1 MRRRFLS
8 QFALSLFLG
17 CACLAAPGF
26 VLRSTQ
32 VAVAEPQVSRAAVD
46 AAKAAF
52 AGDFAKAGQLAERS
66 GDPAAVKLVEL
77 IYLRDRPNEAGY
89 GRIMAFLNDAPNWPL
104 AESLMKRAER
114 SLYINRDSAET
125 IMAHF
130 DNRTPLTAEG
140 ALALAR
146 ANRSSGND
154 AAAKKL
160 VQSVWNN
167 PEIDVKL
174 EKEVAS
180 EFKDYLTTGDHERRM
195 WQLFY
200 AEETVAGI
208 RMAGKLS
215 GNHQKAA
222 KVAQALIRGTAGAD
236 KQYNGLPSAM
246 KTAPG
251 MRYALARYYRKTSNF
266 SKAAAVLAKAPND
279 AVAMGNPESWWIE
292 RRIVARRSIG
302 PSHPNS
308 SAIAYE
314 ISKNH
319 GMSKGEGAVEAEFLA
334 GWIALRYLDK
344 PSTALKHFN
353 KLAEIAPSR
362 TEQARANYWLGR
374 TMEALGEKSSAT
386 SHYREAAQHTT
397 VYYGQLAREK
407 LGRGK
412 VPEEIESGE
421 ASKAARAKIDNDEVV
436 RAFKIVA
443 GTGRK
448 ADLHMFLWAFAN
460 RFKTT
465 DEMNAVASVV
475 WGEGGAFLSVKLAK
489 AAAAKNIDI
498 DSWSYPIRALPEWK
512 QVGRPVEKALV
523 FGLAR
528 QESEFNPS
536 AGSAVGAQG
545 LMQIM
550 PATAKIIA
558 RQHNVSYAPGKLT
571 SDPAYNVK
579 LGAAHLGDLVAD
591 NGGSY
596 VLTLVGYNAGPRRA
610 REWVAEYGDLRG
622 GQVDPIDWV
631 ESIPFQETRQYVQ
644 KVLQNVHVY
653 RSRLAPKTV
662 VPMTYDLARGGPDK
676 SDVTASVD
684 KPEEAPDCSAKSITQ
699 LIAGCD

>member
-1 MRRRFLS
+1 MRRHFLS
-8 QFALSLFLG
+8 QLTLSLLLG
-17 CACLAAPGF
+17 CTFLAAPGF
-26 VLRSTQ
+26 VLHGTEI
-32 VAVAEPQVSRAAVD
+32 AVAEPQVSRAAID

-52 AGDFAKAGQLAERS
+52 AGDFAKAGQLADRS

-89 GRIMAFLNDAPNWPL
+89 SRIVAFLNEAPNWPL
-104 AESLMKRAER
+104 TESLQKRAER
-114 SLYINRDSAET
+114 TLYVNKEASET
-125 IMAHF
+125 IIGHF
-130 DNRTPLTAEG
+130 ENRKPLTAEG

-146 ANRSSGND
+146 AHRANGNEPV
-154 AAAKKL
+154 AKKL

-167 PEIDVKL
+167 PDIDAKL
-174 EKEVAS
+174 EKEIAA
-180 EFKDYLTTGDHERRM
+180 EFKDYLTTDDHERRM

-200 AEETVAGI
+200 AEETVAGL

-215 GNHQKAA
+215 GTYQKSA

-246 KTAPG
+246 KTVPG
-251 MRYALARYYRKTSNF
+251 MRYALARYYRKNSNF
-266 SKAAAVLAKAPND
+266 SKAATVLAKMPGDPAL
-279 AVAMGNPESWWIE
+279 MGNADAWWIE

-302 PSHPNS
+302 PSHADS
-308 SAIAYE
+308 SGVAYE
-314 ISKNH
+314 IARNH
-319 GMSKGEGAVEAEFLA
+319 GMSKGESAVEGEFLA

-344 PSTALKHFN
+344 PATAMKHFN
-353 KLAEIAPSR
+353 RLAEIAPSR
-362 TEQARANYWLGR
+362 TEQARAHYWLGR
-374 TMEALGEKSSAT
+374 TYEAMGEEASAT
-386 SHYREAAQHTT
+386 SQYREAAQHST

-412 VPEEIESGE
+412 VPEEIDNGE
-421 ASKAARAKIDNDEVV
+421 ASAAARAKIDNDEVV

-443 GTGRK
+443 ETGRK
-448 ADLHMFLWAFAN
+448 TELHMFLWAFAN
-460 RFKTT
+460 RFKSA
-465 DEMNAVASVV
+465 DDMNAVASVV
-475 WGEGGAFLSVKLAK
+475 WGAGGPFLSVKLAK

-498 DSWSYPIRALPEWK
+498 DNWSYPVRALPDWK
-512 QVGRPVEKALV
+512 QIGRPVEKALV

-528 QESEFNPS
+528 QESEFNPG
-536 AGSAVGAQG
+536 AGSVVGAQG

-550 PATAKIIA
+550 PATARLIA
-558 RQHNVSYAPGKLT
+558 KQHKVSYAPAKLI
-571 SDPAYNVK
+571 SDPSYNVK

-610 REWVAEYGDLRG
+610 REWIAEYGDLRG

-644 KVLQNVHVY
+644 KVLQNTHVY

-662 VPMTYDLARGGPDK
+662 VPMSHDLARGGPDAAAM
-676 SDVTASVD
+676 TASTG
-684 KPEEAPDCSAKSITQ
+684 APDEVACGTQSIGQ
-699 LIAGCD
+699 IISGCN